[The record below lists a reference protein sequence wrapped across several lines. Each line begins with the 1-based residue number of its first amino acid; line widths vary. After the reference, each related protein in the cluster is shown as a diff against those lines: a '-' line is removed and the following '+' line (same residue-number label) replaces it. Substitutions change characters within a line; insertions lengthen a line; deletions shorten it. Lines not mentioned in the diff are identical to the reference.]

1 MILSGRRETIVKLA
15 FCGRRI
21 RMRKRIFVLLLT
33 LALFQTF
40 SYLYAEELFD
50 GSADVSTQDFINEDV
65 TGETVSEICE
75 EPLASFYENS
85 ETEEVSAYEEMVSI
99 NSVGDTI
106 TYVPNRYDFTVGS
119 GYSGTQVKINPDWS
133 FEAETH
139 DGEMMS
145 GQGYSYTVFF
155 ARVLGQFGEPVR
167 LNEYSYSFP
176 VLSSAPQY
184 EAGYEYIENDT
195 RYAAIGSEG
204 LVDTD
209 RFILYLPGTPVS
221 VFSENDLVWVN
232 RFADTSNGVI
242 GEGSYILQNPG
253 TGMIFAGEITSE
265 KDRLMLPAAAPIP
278 TPTPIALS
286 DEPPAVTGFYN
297 SVKGADIRWTKV
309 PGARGYYIYRKRAA
323 DGTKKVGTVND
334 PEAVQFYDDE
344 IKDNCWGRVY
354 VYYVVPYAGDA
365 KGQASTQVTLQRL
378 APMKITECQNTSAGS
393 AKLAWACTVNENKAL
408 GYEIQYAGSKND
420 LYGRTGSFRK
430 LSVNDRNNLS
440 KTIKGLE
447 AGKTYYFRIRCWV
460 NYKHSVTGKVT
471 KTWSQYSDVVSVK
484 ITR

>member
-1 MILSGRRETIVKLA
+1 
-15 FCGRRI
+15 
-21 RMRKRIFVLLLT
+21 MRKRIFVLLLT

-265 KDRLMLPAAAPIP
+265 KDRLILPAAAPIP
-278 TPTPIALS
+278 
-286 DEPPAVTGFYN
+286 N
-297 SVKGADIRWTKV
+297 
-309 PGARGYYIYRKRAA
+309 IYRKRAA

-354 VYYVVPYAGDA
+354 VYYVVPFAGDA
-365 KGQASTQVTLQRL
+365 KGQASAQVTLQRL